1 MLKLRLFC
9 LAAASSLPLLA
20 FQCSNAAGEPRP
32 NCAGSVQTKIAE
44 LQAQP
49 KGNPAYE
56 MWQYTFHSQKVY
68 LVTATCCDQYD
79 TLYDECLNVLCAP
92 SGGFSGKGDEQCPE
106 FYQLSTDR
114 QLVWRDPR

>member
-1 MLKLRLFC
+1 MRRLRLFGGA
-9 LAAASSLPLLA
+9 LLGSLPLLA
-20 FQCSNAAGEPRP
+20 FQCSHEASEPGPQCAA
-32 NCAGSVQTKIAE
+32 SIQTKIAE
-44 LQAQP
+44 LQALP

-56 MWQYTFHSQKVY
+56 VWQYAYQGRKVY
-68 LVTATCCDQYD
+68 LVTSSCCDQYI

-92 SGGFSGKGDEQCPE
+92 SGGFTGKGDGRCPE

>member
-1 MLKLRLFC
+1 MPKLRLLC
-9 LAAASSLPLLA
+9 WTLLGSLPLLA
-20 FQCSNAAGEPRP
+20 FQCSRVTDEPGP
-32 NCAGSVQTKIAE
+32 NCPSSIQTKIAE

-56 MWQYTFHSQKVY
+56 IWQYTYQGRKVY
-68 LVTATCCDQYD
+68 LVTSSCCDDYI

-92 SGGFSGKGDEQCPE
+92 SGGISGKGDGRCPE
-106 FYQLSTDR
+106 FYQLSTGR

>member
-1 MLKLRLFC
+1 MRKLQPFC
-9 LAAASSLPLLA
+9 WALLSILPLVA
-20 FQCSNAAGEPRP
+20 SQCRETASEPGP
-32 NCAGSVQTKIAE
+32 NCGASIQTKIAE

-56 MWQYTFHSQKVY
+56 IWQYTYHGQKVY
-68 LVTATCCDQYD
+68 LVTSSCCDQYI

-92 SGGFSGKGDEQCPE
+92 SGGITGRGDGRCPE
-106 FYQLSTDR
+106 FYQLSTNR